1 MPCIVISCAASQM
14 PSRRCYPRSPTPP
27 PIKHPIV
34 DNDDENSDEDGINN
48 ENGLFGWFYKPSA
61 GGMIL
66 NFGKHRGQK
75 IHDTSISYL
84 YWCYRT
90 FRNDVSIRRSQI
102 YLAD

>member
-1 MPCIVISCAASQM
+1 MTRWQ
-14 PSRRCYPRSPTPP
+14 YPRSPTPP

-34 DNDDENSDEDGINN
+34 DNDDEDSDDEEINH
-48 ENGLFGWFYKPSA
+48 ENGDFDWFYGDHA
-61 GGMIL
+61 GGMVL

-90 FRNDVSIRRSQI
+90 FNYKVRIRDLGCSF
-102 YLAD
+102 